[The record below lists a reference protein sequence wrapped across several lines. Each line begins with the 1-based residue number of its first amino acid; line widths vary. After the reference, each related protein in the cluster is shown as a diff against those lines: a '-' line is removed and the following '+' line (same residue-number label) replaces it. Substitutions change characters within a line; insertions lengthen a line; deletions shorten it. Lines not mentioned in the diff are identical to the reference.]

1 MSEVGRGLHGLRCIR
16 RCIRRCIHLVDD
28 QDHPQMVEIC
38 AELKRLHVEME
49 EVEYFPDTR
58 IVLHDVE
65 EEEKV
70 FHLLHHSEKLA
81 IAFGL
86 ISSPHCT
93 PICFFKNLQVCGE
106 GHTATKFISK
116 LVGRTIIG

>member
-1 MSEVGRGLHGLRCIR
+1 
-16 RCIRRCIHLVDD
+16 
-28 QDHPQMVEIC
+28 MVEIC

-49 EVEYFPDTR
+49 EVVYVPDTR

-70 FHLLHHSEKLA
+70 FRLLHHSEKLA

-86 ISSPHCT
+86 ISSPPGT
-93 PICFFKNLQVCGE
+93 PICFFKNLQVCVDC
-106 GHTATKFISK
+106 HTATKFISK
-116 LVGRTIIG
+116 LVGRTIIVKGYNCFHHFDNGVCSCRGY